1 MTILYTEKQKI
12 TAFFLWFFLLAA
24 NILFFLGFIQQI
36 VLKQHFGNVPT
47 SNTVIVVGL
56 VFTSLVSLYFFS
68 IKLETR
74 ITDSEISF
82 RFFPFHRRFINIP
95 FSNIL
100 EMQIVQSNPT
110 KFYRVYGMSLLRSKN
125 RFVLLGKYSLRLV
138 LNNGDKIYI
147 GTKKPSEV
155 NNILNKLNF

>member
-12 TAFFLWFFLLAA
+12 TVFFLWFFLLAA
-24 NILFFLGFIQQI
+24 NILFFVGFIQQI

-56 VFTSLVSLYFFS
+56 ILTSLVSLNFFS

-74 ITDSEISF
+74 ITNNNISF
-82 RFFPFHRRFINIP
+82 RFFPFHRQFINIP
-95 FSNIL
+95 LSNVL
-100 EMQIVQSNPT
+100 EAQIVQSSPIE
-110 KFYRVYGMSLLRSKN
+110 FYRLYDIYLLRSRN

-138 LNNGDKIYI
+138 LKNGDNIYI
-147 GTKKPSEV
+147 GTERPNEV
-155 NNILNKLNF
+155 NSILNKLNF